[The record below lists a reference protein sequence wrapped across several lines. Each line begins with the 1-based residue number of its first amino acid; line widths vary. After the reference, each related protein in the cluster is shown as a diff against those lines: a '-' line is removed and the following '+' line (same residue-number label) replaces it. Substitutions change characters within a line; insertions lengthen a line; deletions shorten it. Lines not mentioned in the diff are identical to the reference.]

1 MGFGADQL
9 EALVECVELVNTGR
23 TASGGQ
29 PAAISGGLARTTSS
43 GELPGTTGR
52 LASLEEV
59 IAFGRRHRV
68 ENLSAARASD
78 VPRLHMLRS
87 RLDAIVVACQAGDE
101 ETAIRDLNT
110 LLAETGAVPQIVTHD
125 GRPPHIHVTRAAA
138 PLADRIAAHSAMGLA
153 ELVVAGQSGRVR
165 TCASPEC
172 DAVFIDLSRNQSRRY
187 CDSRTCGNRV
197 HVAAYRSR
205 RLSVAAQRPGRAARV
220 ADGGRAS
227 RLRRTIWAARKIRA
241 RYSHLL
247 FGLLKLFGLFTGMS
261 WSPGMRQ
268 NTAGQRRDQTG

>member
-9 EALVECVELVNTGR
+9 EALVECVDLINTGR
-23 TASGGQ
+23 AVSGVPAGAS
-29 PAAISGGLARTTSS
+29 SGGLPGPASD
-43 GELPGTTGR
+43 GLPGVAGR
-52 LASLEEV
+52 LASLEDV

-78 VPRLHMLRS
+78 LPRLLELRF
-87 RLDAIVVACQAGDE
+87 RLDAAAVACQIGDE
-101 ETAIRDLNT
+101 ATAIRDLNA

-205 RLSVAAQRPGRAARV
+205 RSTRSRSGAWTASQVAGEPINSS
-220 ADGGRAS
+220 D
-227 RLRRTIWAARKIRA
+227 LRST
-241 RYSHLL
+241 
-247 FGLLKLFGLFTGMS
+247 
-261 WSPGMRQ
+261 
-268 NTAGQRRDQTG
+268 

>member
-23 TASGGQ
+23 AVSGA
-29 PAAISGGLARTTSS
+29 PSS
-43 GELPGTTGR
+43 STGR
-52 LASLEEV
+52 LSSLKDV

-78 VPRLHMLRS
+78 VPRLLELRS
-87 RLDAIVVACQAGDE
+87 RLDAAVVACQAGDE
-101 ETAIRDLNT
+101 ATATRDLNA
-110 LLAETGAVPQIVTHD
+110 LLAETGAVPQIVAHD

-165 TCASPEC
+165 TCASSEC

-205 RLSVAAQRPGRAARV
+205 RSA
-220 ADGGRAS
+220 GRAS
-227 RLRRTIWAARKIRA
+227 EPVSTNG
-241 RYSHLL
+241 SV
-247 FGLLKLFGLFTGMS
+247 S
-261 WSPGMRQ
+261 ESVSP
-268 NTAGQRRDQTG
+268 NDLSST

>member
-1 MGFGADQL
+1 MGLGADQL

-23 TASGGQ
+23 TVSGGQ
-29 PAAISGGLARTTSS
+29 PAAISGALSGTTS
-43 GELPGTTGR
+43 GALPGTTGR

-87 RLDAIVVACQAGDE
+87 RRGAVGVGCQAADE
-101 ETAIRDLNT
+101 GTAIGDLNA

-197 HVAAYRSR
+197 HVASYRSR
-205 RLSVAAQRPGRAARV
+205 QS
-220 ADGGRAS
+220 AS
-227 RLRRTIWAARKIRA
+227 SRGPSALREGSGSYRTPF
-241 RYSHLL
+241 S
-247 FGLLKLFGLFTGMS
+247 
-261 WSPGMRQ
+261 
-268 NTAGQRRDQTG
+268 TAPPYLDL

>member
-9 EALVECVELVNTGR
+9 EALIECVELVNTGR
-23 TASGGQ
+23 AGSSVLPG
-29 PAAISGGLARTTSS
+29 PSPGGL
-43 GELPGTTGR
+43 PGPTGP

-68 ENLSAARASD
+68 ENLRAARASD
-78 VPRLHMLRS
+78 VLRLIELRS

-101 ETAIRDLNT
+101 ATAIRDLNS

-153 ELVVAGQSGRVR
+153 ELVVAGQSGRIR
-165 TCASPEC
+165 TCASAVC

-205 RLSVAAQRPGRAARV
+205 RSRSSRP
-220 ADGGRAS
+220 
-227 RLRRTIWAARKIRA
+227 RA
-241 RYSHLL
+241 RE
-247 FGLLKLFGLFTGMS
+247 GQ
-261 WSPGMRQ
+261 P
-268 NTAGQRRDQTG
+268 AGRPAS

>member
-1 MGFGADQL
+1 VGFGADL
-9 EALVECVELVNTGR
+9 LDALVECVELVNTGR
-23 TASGGQ
+23 AVSGAPAGASSGGWPGPVSGGRPGSASGGQ
-29 PAAISGGLARTTSS
+29 RGPA
-43 GELPGTTGR
+43 GR
-52 LASLEEV
+52 LASLEDV

-78 VPRLHMLRS
+78 LPRLLELRS
-87 RLDAIVVACQAGDE
+87 RLDAVVVACQIGDE
-101 ETAIRDLNT
+101 ATAISHLNA

-172 DAVFIDLSRNQSRRY
+172 DAVFIDLSRNQSKRY

-205 RLSVAAQRPGRAARV
+205 RSASRPGAGIV
-220 ADGGRAS
+220 GS
-227 RLRRTIWAARKIRA
+227 
-241 RYSHLL
+241 
-247 FGLLKLFGLFTGMS
+247 
-261 WSPGMRQ
+261 
-268 NTAGQRRDQTG
+268 AGQLGASEPIKADDLRST

>member
-9 EALVECVELVNTGR
+9 EALVERVELVNTGR
-23 TASGGQ
+23 TLSGG
-29 PAAISGGLARTTSS
+29 PHGATSA
-43 GELPGTTGR
+43 GLPGTIGR
-52 LASLEEV
+52 LASLDEV
-59 IAFGRRHRV
+59 IVFGRRHRV

-78 VPRLHMLRS
+78 VPRLRGLRA
-87 RLDAIVVACQAGDE
+87 RLQAVVVACEAGE
-101 ETAIRDLNT
+101 EERAIRDLNA
-110 LLAETGAVPQIVTHD
+110 LLAETGAVPQVVTHD

-205 RLSVAAQRPGRAARV
+205 QS
-220 ADGGRAS
+220 AS
-227 RLRRTIWAARKIRA
+227 SRGPSALT
-241 RYSHLL
+241 
-247 FGLLKLFGLFTGMS
+247 
-261 WSPGMRQ
+261 
-268 NTAGQRRDQTG
+268 

>member
-9 EALVECVELVNTGR
+9 EALIGCVELVNTGR
-23 TASGGQ
+23 AVSSV
-29 PAAISGGLARTTSS
+29 PHAPISGGR
-43 GELPGTTGR
+43 PGSTGR
-52 LASLEEV
+52 LASLAEV

-78 VPRLHMLRS
+78 VPRLLELRS

-101 ETAIRDLNT
+101 ATAIRDLNA

-138 PLADRIAAHSAMGLA
+138 PLADRIAARSAMGLA
-153 ELVVAGQSGRVR
+153 ELVVAGQSGRIR
-165 TCASPEC
+165 TCASPHC

-205 RLSVAAQRPGRAARV
+205 RSISSRPGAGTASRAATKPL
-220 ADGGRAS
+220 S
-227 RLRRTIWAARKIRA
+227 T
-241 RYSHLL
+241 
-247 FGLLKLFGLFTGMS
+247 
-261 WSPGMRQ
+261 
-268 NTAGQRRDQTG
+268 

>member
-1 MGFGADQL
+1 MGLGADQL

-23 TASGGQ
+23 TVSGGQ
-29 PAAISGGLARTTSS
+29 PAAISGALS
-43 GELPGTTGR
+43 GTTGR

-101 ETAIRDLNT
+101 DAAIRDLNT

>member
-1 MGFGADQL
+1 MGLGADQL

-23 TASGGQ
+23 TVSGGQ
-29 PAAISGGLARTTSS
+29 PAAISGALLRTTTS
-43 GELPGTTGR
+43 GELPGATGR
-52 LASLEEV
+52 LAGLEEV

-68 ENLSAARASD
+68 ENLTTARASD
-78 VPRLHMLRS
+78 VPRLQMLRS
-87 RLDAIVVACQAGDE
+87 RLDAVVVACQAGDE
-101 ETAIRDLNT
+101 DAAIRDLNT

-138 PLADRIAAHSAMGLA
+138 SLADRIAAHSAMGLA

-172 DAVFIDLSRNQSRRY
+172 DAVFVDLSRNQSRRY

-205 RLSVAAQRPGRAARV
+205 RSRSVSRPAGRT
-220 ADGGRAS
+220 GGTVSQGSQPGGQRAS
-227 RLRRTIWAARKIRA
+227 
-241 RYSHLL
+241 
-247 FGLLKLFGLFTGMS
+247 
-261 WSPGMRQ
+261 
-268 NTAGQRRDQTG
+268 